1 MTTVPLTEAKQNL
14 EKLIEQVI
22 ADADPIILSTE
33 AGQEVVLLSLDEF
46 NSWKETIYLLS
57 NPANAAHLRKSIAE
71 ARAGNLED
79 KALVDACESYL
90 RRQLGTTT
98 YGFRRT

>member
-1 MTTVPLTEAKQNL
+1 MTTVPLSEAKQNL

-71 ARAGNLED
+71 ARAGSLED
-79 KALVDACESYL
+79 KALVDA
-90 RRQLGTTT
+90 
-98 YGFRRT
+98 

>member
-1 MTTVPLTEAKQNL
+1 MTTIPLTVAKQNL

-79 KALVDACESYL
+79 KALVDA
-90 RRQLGTTT
+90 
-98 YGFRRT
+98 

>member
-57 NPANAAHLRKSIAE
+57 NPANAAHLRKSISE
-71 ARAGNLED
+71 ARAGNLNVSQAVG
-79 KALVDACESYL
+79 KGVSAL
-90 RRQLGTTT
+90 T
-98 YGFRRT
+98 

>member
-22 ADADPIILSTE
+22 ADADPIMLSTE

-46 NSWKETIYLLS
+46 NSWRETIYLLS
-57 NPANAAHLRKSIAE
+57 NPANAAHVRKSIAE

-79 KALVDACESYL
+79 KALVDA
-90 RRQLGTTT
+90 
-98 YGFRRT
+98 